1 MPLMPTAES
10 ILLGNRR
17 ALAKAITLVES
28 SRPQDREASQVLLNE
43 LLPHTG
49 NSLRIGITGVPGVG
63 KSTFIEAFGQHLI
76 SQGHKV
82 AVLAVDP
89 SSPMAGGSILGDKTR
104 MELLSRDPRAFIR
117 PSPAGRA
124 LGGVALKTRES
135 MLLCE
140 AAGFDVVLVETVGV
154 GQSEHQVSSMVDFFL
169 MLLLPGGGD
178 ELQGIKKGI
187 LELADAI
194 LINKADGESAS
205 LARKTKLHYQSA
217 MSLLASND
225 FWKPEV
231 HTCSALEQE
240 GIADCW
246 AMMRRYQ
253 QQAMDQGALN
263 RRRAEQNLQWMTQ
276 LMDEML
282 RQQLSDNPKIREAL
296 PVIKNKVSAGSLT
309 PVSAAVRVIN
319 MLSEIDQ

>member
-1 MPLMPTAES
+1 MPSTPTAES
-10 ILLGNRR
+10 ILSGNRR
-17 ALAKAITLVES
+17 ALAKAITLIES
-28 SRPQDREASQVLLNE
+28 SRPEDREASQVLLNQ
-43 LLPHTG
+43 LLPQTG
-49 NSLRIGITGVPGVG
+49 NSLRVGITGVPGVG

-104 MELLSRDPRAFIR
+104 MERLSREADAFIR

-154 GQSEHQVSSMVDFFL
+154 GQSEHQVGSMVDFFL

-194 LINKADGESAS
+194 MINKADGESLS

-231 HTCSALEQE
+231 HTCSALEQD
-240 GIADCW
+240 GIAECW
-246 AMMRRYQ
+246 AMMMRYREQ
-253 QQAMDQGALN
+253 GSQRGALEH
-263 RRRAEQNLQWMTQ
+263 RRAEQNLQWMSQ
-276 LMDEML
+276 LTDEML
-282 RQQLSDNPKIREAL
+282 RQQLSDNAEIREAL
-296 PVIKNKVSAGSLT
+296 PIIKEKVSAGMLT
-309 PVSAAVRVIN
+309 PVSAAIDIIN
-319 MLSEIDQ
+319 MLGSRS

>member
-1 MPLMPTAES
+1 MPTAES

>member
-1 MPLMPTAES
+1 MPSTPTAES
-10 ILLGNRR
+10 ILSGNRR
-17 ALAKAITLVES
+17 ALAKAITLIES
-28 SRPQDREASQVLLNE
+28 SRPEDREASQVLLNQ
-43 LLPHTG
+43 LLPQTG
-49 NSLRIGITGVPGVG
+49 NSLRVGITGVPGVG
-63 KSTFIEAFGQHLI
+63 KSTFIEAFGQYLI

-104 MELLSRDPRAFIR
+104 MERLSREANAFIR

-154 GQSEHQVSSMVDFFL
+154 GQSEHQVGSMVDFFL

-194 LINKADGESAS
+194 MINKADGESAS

-231 HTCSALEQE
+231 HTCSALEQD
-240 GIADCW
+240 GIAECW
-246 AMMRRYQ
+246 AMMTRYREQ
-253 QQAMDQGALN
+253 GLERGALV
-263 RRRAEQNLQWMTQ
+263 RRRAEQNLQWMSQ
-276 LMDEML
+276 LTDEML
-282 RQQLSDNPKIREAL
+282 RQQLSDNVEIQQAL
-296 PVIKNKVSAGSLT
+296 PVIKEKVSAGTLT
-309 PVSAAVRVIN
+309 PVSAAIDIIK
-319 MLSEIDQ
+319 MLGPR

>member
-1 MPLMPTAES
+1 MPTAES
-10 ILLGNRR
+10 LLLGNRR

-76 SQGHKV
+76 AKGHKV

-104 MELLSRDPRAFIR
+104 MELLSRDPNAFIR

-205 LARKTKLHYQSA
+205 LARKTRLHYQSA

-246 AMMRRYQ
+246 AMMQRYQ
-253 QQAMDQGALN
+253 QQAIDQGALN

-296 PVIKNKVSAGSLT
+296 PVIKNKVSEGSLT

-319 MLSEIDQ
+319 MLSEIGQ